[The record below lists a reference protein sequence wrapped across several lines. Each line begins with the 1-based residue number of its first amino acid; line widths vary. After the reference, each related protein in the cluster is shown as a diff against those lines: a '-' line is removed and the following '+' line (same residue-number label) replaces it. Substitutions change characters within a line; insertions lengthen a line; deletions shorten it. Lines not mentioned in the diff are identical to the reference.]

1 MKWEVLK
8 KKLLFKTI
16 PYLTWVK
23 EKLRQ
28 AVGRAGM
35 ERKALRETDINTD
48 NTDQK
53 QQKQK
58 QQQQQEQ
65 QHLQSAWKK
74 TETKYKYKEECVG
87 WFCVNIFHVV
97 ACSCLDEV

>member
-1 MKWEVLK
+1 M
-8 KKLLFKTI
+8 
-16 PYLTWVK
+16 K

-35 ERKALRETDINTD
+35 ERKAFRETDINTD

-58 QQQQQEQ
+58 QQQQQ
-65 QHLQSAWKK
+65 QHLQKCLNKA
-74 TETKYKYKEECVG
+74 ETKYKYKEECVG
-87 WFCVNIFHVV
+87 WFCVVNIFHVV

>member
-1 MKWEVLK
+1 M
-8 KKLLFKTI
+8 
-16 PYLTWVK
+16 K

-65 QHLQSAWKK
+65 QHLQSA
-74 TETKYKYKEECVG
+74 
-87 WFCVNIFHVV
+87 
-97 ACSCLDEV
+97 